1 MLGESLQRNFLNYY
15 SIIILGFP
23 GGSDGKETAC
33 NQETQVHLWVGK
45 IPWRRQWLPTPVFLP
60 GEFYGQKSLVCYSP
74 WGHKKSDTTEQLTH
88 AHMLMTQQ
96 LFKNI
101 FSN

>member
-60 GEFYGQKSLVCYSP
+60 GEFYGQKSLASYSS
-74 WGHKKSDTTEQLTH
+74 WSCKELGMTERLTLSLH
-88 AHMLMTQQ
+88 L
-96 LFKNI
+96 I
-101 FSN
+101 I